1 MKNKENILII
11 KHGALGD
18 LIQADGII
26 KSIRNHHKNSKITLL
41 TSKKFIDLMSMCP
54 YVDDQLIDNRPSFF
68 NIISYINL
76 YKKIAKYNFKI
87 IYDLQN
93 SQRTYIYRKY
103 IFNKIK
109 WVSTNRKNHEIS
121 GLRGLEEMLKENS
134 VEIKNAL
141 RPDVRWLSA
150 DVKNLLKKNKILPQ
164 YIVLLPGSSKSNPL
178 KRWPYFSK
186 LANLLILKKLEVVTI
201 LGPEELEME
210 HSMPGHVLKNLNW
223 NQLSGVIENSY
234 FIVGNDSGPCHIASC
249 LNKKGLALFGPSTS
263 AIRSELKRGRFEILK
278 VRDLNNLTADE
289 VFKKMME
296 ILNKK

>member
-164 YIVLLPGSSKSNPL
+164 YMVLLPGSSKSNPL

-186 LANLLILKKLEVVTI
+186 LAKLLILKKLEVATI

>member
-54 YVDDQLIDNRPSFF
+54 YIDSLLIDDRPSFF
-68 NIISYINL
+68 NIISYINF
-76 YKKIAKYNFKI
+76 YKEIAKYNFKH

-103 IFNKIK
+103 LFNKIN
-109 WVSTNRKNHEIS
+109 WISTNRKDHAIS

-134 VEIKNAL
+134 VGIKNVL
-141 RPDVRWLSA
+141 KPNLKWLSI
-150 DVKNLLKKNKILPQ
+150 DVKSLLKKNKILTK

-186 LANLLILKKLEVVTI
+186 LAKLLILKELEVVTI

-210 HSMPGHVLKNLNW
+210 HLMPGHVLKNLNW
-223 NQLSGVIENSY
+223 SQLSGVIENSY

-249 LNKKGLALFGPSTS
+249 LNKKGLALFGSSTS
-263 AIRSELKRGRFEILK
+263 AIRSELKRGRFEIFK

-289 VFKKMME
+289 IFKKIMA

>member
-1 MKNKENILII
+1 MKKTKNILII

-18 LIQADGII
+18 LIQADGIF
-26 KSIRNHHKNSKITLL
+26 KSIRHHHKNANIFLL
-41 TSKKFIDLMSMCP
+41 TSQKFIDLMSMCP

-186 LANLLILKKLEVVTI
+186 LAKLLILKKLEVVTI